1 MIELFHGHEC
11 LWNVASANYHKKEH
25 RQTALRAMS
34 VALEERT
41 TVVFGCK
48 CP

>member
-34 VALEERT
+34 VALEEMT
-41 TVVFGCK
+41 TVVFGGK